1 MHILFPAGN
10 ACISSLLNTFN
21 ATIANTY
28 IIAATAIAISV
39 ANFVAIIPE
48 SAKYVKYEHI
58 PIIAVAITG
67 FNTYLENLN
76 FILNA
81 FFKHIIDIVIDI
93 AWQATDAQ
101 AAPFTP
107 IDGIGTNTRFNI
119 SFAITPYS

>member
-10 ACISSLLNTFN
+10 ASISSLLNTFN

-28 IIAATAIAISV
+28 IITATAIAISV

-81 FFKHIIDIVIDI
+81 FFKHIIDIVNAI
-93 AWQATDAQ
+93 A
-101 AAPFTP
+101 
-107 IDGIGTNTRFNI
+107 
-119 SFAITPYS
+119 

>member
-1 MHILFPAGN
+1 MLPLGN
-10 ACISSLLNTFN
+10 CKISSFEKTLK
-21 ATIANTY
+21 ATIAKTY
-28 IIAATAIAISV
+28 IITATIIAISV
-39 ANFVAIIPE
+39 ANFLAIIPINTE
-48 SAKYVKYEHI
+48 YVKYEHI

-81 FFKHIIDIVIDI
+81 FFKHIIDIVNAI

-107 IDGIGTNTRFNI
+107 IDGIGTNTKFNI